1 MAKSEKDL
9 ETIITEILAS
19 SAPADSRRSPLNAVG
34 RRPVT
39 RHNTIS
45 SRPRKR
51 RPPRN
56 PLYTSLRLIILG
68 LVILLVPLLFSVK
81 KTPSPATAITG
92 AIAPLRTVVVA
103 STDPQ
108 PANVPRAC

>member
-1 MAKSEKDL
+1 MFD
-9 ETIITEILAS
+9 
-19 SAPADSRRSPLNAVG
+19 RRQIFIAG
-34 RRPVT
+34 
-39 RHNTIS
+39 
-45 SRPRKR
+45 PRKR
-51 RPPRN
+51 PTRRN

-81 KTPSPATAITG
+81 KPPSPATAITG